1 MATASEEPELA
12 SLPFGLEWL
21 AAGLLTQGGR
31 GGTRPAPSGSR
42 FLMYTLLIET
52 ACEGAI

>member
-42 FLMYTLLIET
+42 FLMYSGLLIET
-52 ACEGAI
+52 A